1 MKTVPACAVVLFVAL
16 RATSAFADDT
26 AVCLDAVAKG
36 QALRDGH
43 KLIEAREQFRLC
55 AVPACPAVL
64 QHDCTSWIEDADKAI
79 PTVVLSAKDAS
90 GNDVF
95 DVTVTLDGAPLAS
108 KLDGAALR
116 VNPGAHTFRFQW
128 RDGASTERQV
138 LVTEGRKDLVVA
150 ASFAQAVSLPSA
162 PPAPV
167 AGTQAPAAAA
177 PGAGA
182 GGMRI
187 AGFVVGGLG
196 LASIVVGSVLGGLTF
211 AEVSTAKNACGS
223 EGCAHNT
230 SQAAVS
236 DMQSARGL
244 GNASTG
250 TFIAGGALV
259 AAGAVM
265 VLIGGPKPQGSAL
278 LLAPTLTAHG
288 GAIGLQ
294 GAW

>member
-1 MKTVPACAVVLFVAL
+1 MKSVPVAALVLFVAL
-16 RATSAFADDT
+16 SGTSAFADDT

-36 QALRDGH
+36 QALRDTH
-43 KLIEAREQFRLC
+43 KLIEAREQFRVC
-55 AVPACPAVL
+55 AVPTCAAVL

-116 VNPGAHTFRFQW
+116 MNPGAHTFRFQS

-138 LVTEGRKDLVVA
+138 LVTEGHKDLAVA
-150 ASFAQAVSLPSA
+150 ASFERAAPLPAIA
-162 PPAPV
+162 P
-167 AGTQAPAAAA
+167 APAAVMPAPST

-182 GGMRI
+182 SGMRT

-196 LASIVVGSVLGGLTF
+196 LAGIVVGSVLGGLTF
-211 AEVSTAKNACGS
+211 AEVGSAKNACGT

-230 SQAAVS
+230 SQTAVS
-236 DMQSARGL
+236 DMQTARGF

-265 VLIGGPKPQGSAL
+265 VLLGGPKQQGSAL
-278 LLAPTLTAHG
+278 QLAPTLTARG